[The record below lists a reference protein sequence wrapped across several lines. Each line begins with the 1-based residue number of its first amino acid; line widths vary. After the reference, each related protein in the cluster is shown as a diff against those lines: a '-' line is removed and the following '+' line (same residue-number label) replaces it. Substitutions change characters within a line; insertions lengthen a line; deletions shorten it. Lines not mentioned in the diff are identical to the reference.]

1 MVEDSF
7 GALYA
12 VVQASRGI
20 QSMEGVPFDLAGR
33 EGIIVVPEGNIEPR
47 SERVASDVIRSEW
60 QVYRTIR
67 MDKLSNMSVYI
78 KVVEMGS
85 FTAVANH
92 LDSTVGNVSRAVS
105 ALENVLDTRLL
116 QRSTRRLSVTDA
128 GRRFYERCVKILA
141 DLESAE
147 AEASNAALQPRGT
160 LRVHCVPG
168 LARQLV
174 TGAVLEYRQAFP
186 EVTVDLMLSQRM
198 PNLLED
204 QLDVSIL
211 IARTLPDSAYVSQKI
226 GVSHCV
232 LVASPQYL
240 ARHGAPE
247 TPEQLCDHQCLLL
260 GTVDYVRDEWQL
272 KSKAGD
278 ATFIPSGPSLSVNDM
293 DAMAVAIRE
302 GAGIGLLAGF
312 TAIDDL
318 RTGRLVRVLPDY
330 HTYERNVYAVYTS
343 RQFVDAKITRFID
356 TLKTRVGAQLASTAQ
371 ALID

>member
-1 MVEDSF
+1 
-7 GALYA
+7 
-12 VVQASRGI
+12 
-20 QSMEGVPFDLAGR
+20 
-33 EGIIVVPEGNIEPR
+33 
-47 SERVASDVIRSEW
+47 
-60 QVYRTIR
+60 
-67 MDKLSNMSVYI
+67 MDKLTNMSVYV

-128 GRRFYERCVKILA
+128 GRRFYERCTKILA
-141 DLESAE
+141 DLENAE
-147 AEASNAALQPRGT
+147 AEASNAALKPRGT

-174 TGAVLEYRQAFP
+174 TSAVLEYRREFP
-186 EVTVDLMLSQRM
+186 EVTVGLLLSQRM

-232 LVASPQYL
+232 LVASPAYL
-240 ARHGAPE
+240 ERHPAPV
-247 TPEQLCDHQCLLL
+247 TPEDLNDHQCLLL

-278 ATFIPSGPSLSVNDM
+278 ATFAPQGPSFSVNDM
-293 DAMAVAIRE
+293 DAMASAIRE

-312 TAIDDL
+312 SAIEDL
-318 RTGRLVRVLPDY
+318 RSGRLVRVLPEY

-343 RQFVDAKITRFID
+343 RQFIDAKITRFIE
-356 TLKTRVGAQLASTAQ
+356 TLKNRVGTELMMTAQ
-371 ALID
+371 ELIV

>member
-1 MVEDSF
+1 
-7 GALYA
+7 
-12 VVQASRGI
+12 
-20 QSMEGVPFDLAGR
+20 
-33 EGIIVVPEGNIEPR
+33 
-47 SERVASDVIRSEW
+47 
-60 QVYRTIR
+60 
-67 MDKLSNMSVYI
+67 MDKLTNMSVYV

-128 GRRFYERCVKILA
+128 GRRFYERCTKILA
-141 DLESAE
+141 DLENAE
-147 AEASNAALQPRGT
+147 AEASNAALKPRGT
-160 LRVHCVPG
+160 LRVHCVPR

-174 TGAVLEYRQAFP
+174 TSAVLEYRREFP
-186 EVTVDLMLSQRM
+186 EVTVDLLLSQRM

-232 LVASPQYL
+232 LVASPAYL
-240 ARHGAPE
+240 ERHPAPV
-247 TPEQLCDHQCLLL
+247 TPEDLDDHQCLLL

-278 ATFIPSGPSLSVNDM
+278 ATFAPQGPSFSVNDM
-293 DAMAVAIRE
+293 DAMASAIRE

-312 TAIDDL
+312 SAIEDL
-318 RTGRLVRVLPDY
+318 RSGRLVRVLPEY

-343 RQFVDAKITRFID
+343 RQFIDAKITRFIE
-356 TLKTRVGAQLASTAQ
+356 TLKNRVGTELMMTAQ
-371 ALID
+371 ELIV

>member
-1 MVEDSF
+1 
-7 GALYA
+7 
-12 VVQASRGI
+12 
-20 QSMEGVPFDLAGR
+20 
-33 EGIIVVPEGNIEPR
+33 
-47 SERVASDVIRSEW
+47 
-60 QVYRTIR
+60 
-67 MDKLSNMSVYI
+67 MDKLTNMSVYV

-128 GRRFYERCVKILA
+128 GRRFYERCTKILA
-141 DLESAE
+141 DLENAE
-147 AEASNAALQPRGT
+147 AEASNAALKPRGT

-174 TGAVLEYRQAFP
+174 TSAVLEYRREFP
-186 EVTVDLMLSQRM
+186 EVTVDLLLSQRM

-232 LVASPQYL
+232 LVASPAYL
-240 ARHGAPE
+240 ERHPAPV
-247 TPEQLCDHQCLLL
+247 TPEDLDDHQCLLL

-278 ATFIPSGPSLSVNDM
+278 ATFAPQGPSFSVNDM
-293 DAMAVAIRE
+293 DAMASAIRE

-312 TAIDDL
+312 SAIEDL
-318 RTGRLVRVLPDY
+318 RSGRLVRVLPEY
-330 HTYERNVYAVYTS
+330 HTYERNVYAVYKS
-343 RQFVDAKITRFID
+343 RQFIDAKITRFIE
-356 TLKTRVGAQLASTAQ
+356 TLKNRVGTELMMTAQ
-371 ALID
+371 ELIV

>member
-1 MVEDSF
+1 
-7 GALYA
+7 
-12 VVQASRGI
+12 
-20 QSMEGVPFDLAGR
+20 
-33 EGIIVVPEGNIEPR
+33 
-47 SERVASDVIRSEW
+47 
-60 QVYRTIR
+60 
-67 MDKLSNMSVYI
+67 MDKLTNMSVYV

-128 GRRFYERCVKILA
+128 GRRFYERCTKILA
-141 DLESAE
+141 DLENAE
-147 AEASNAALQPRGT
+147 AEASNAALKPRGT

-174 TGAVLEYRQAFP
+174 TSAVLEYRREFTD
-186 EVTVDLMLSQRM
+186 VTVDLMLSQRM

-232 LVASPQYL
+232 LVASPEYL
-240 ARHGAPE
+240 ERHAAPA
-247 TPEQLCDHQCLLL
+247 TPEDLNDHHCLLL

-272 KSKAGD
+272 KSKTGD
-278 ATFIPSGPSLSVNDM
+278 ATFAPKGPSFSVNDM

-312 TAIDDL
+312 SAIEDL
-318 RTGRLVRVLPDY
+318 RSGRLVRVLPQY

-343 RQFVDAKITRFID
+343 RQFIDAKIARFID
-356 TLKTRVGAQLASTAQ
+356 TLKNRVGTELMNTAQ
-371 ALID
+371 ELIA

>member
-1 MVEDSF
+1 
-7 GALYA
+7 
-12 VVQASRGI
+12 
-20 QSMEGVPFDLAGR
+20 
-33 EGIIVVPEGNIEPR
+33 
-47 SERVASDVIRSEW
+47 
-60 QVYRTIR
+60 
-67 MDKLSNMSVYI
+67 MDKLTNMSVYV

-105 ALENVLDTRLL
+105 ALENVLDARLL

-128 GRRFYERCVKILA
+128 GRRFYERCTKILA
-141 DLESAE
+141 DLENAE
-147 AEASNAALQPRGT
+147 AEASNAALKPRGT

-174 TGAVLEYRQAFP
+174 TSAVLDYRREFP
-186 EVTVDLMLSQRM
+186 DVTVDLMLSQRM

-204 QLDVSIL
+204 QLDISIL

-226 GVSHCV
+226 GISHCV
-232 LVASPQYL
+232 LVASPAYL
-240 ARHGAPE
+240 EQHAAPV
-247 TPEQLCDHQCLLL
+247 TPEDLSDHQCLLL

-272 KSKAGD
+272 KSKTGD
-278 ATFIPSGPSLSVNDM
+278 AVFTPKGPSFSVNDM

-312 TAIDDL
+312 SAIEDL
-318 RTGRLVRVLPDY
+318 RSGRLVRVLPEY

-343 RQFVDAKITRFID
+343 RQFIDAKVTRFID
-356 TLKTRVGAQLASTAQ
+356 TLKNRVGTELMMTAQ
-371 ALID
+371 ELIA

>member
-1 MVEDSF
+1 
-7 GALYA
+7 
-12 VVQASRGI
+12 
-20 QSMEGVPFDLAGR
+20 
-33 EGIIVVPEGNIEPR
+33 
-47 SERVASDVIRSEW
+47 
-60 QVYRTIR
+60 
-67 MDKLSNMSVYI
+67 MDKLTNMSVYV

-128 GRRFYERCVKILA
+128 GRRFYERCTKILA
-141 DLESAE
+141 DLENAE
-147 AEASNAALQPRGT
+147 AEASNAALKPRGT

-174 TGAVLEYRQAFP
+174 TSAVLEYRREFP
-186 EVTVDLMLSQRM
+186 EVTVDLLLSQRM

-232 LVASPQYL
+232 LVASPAYL
-240 ARHGAPE
+240 ERYPAPV
-247 TPEQLCDHQCLLL
+247 TPEDLNDHQCLLL

-278 ATFIPSGPSLSVNDM
+278 ATFAPQGPSFSVNDM
-293 DAMAVAIRE
+293 DAMASAIRE

-312 TAIDDL
+312 SAIEDL
-318 RTGRLVRVLPDY
+318 RSGRLVRVLPEY

-343 RQFVDAKITRFID
+343 RQFIDAKITRFIEM
-356 TLKTRVGAQLASTAQ
+356 LKNRVGTELMMTAQ
-371 ALID
+371 ELIV

>member
-1 MVEDSF
+1 
-7 GALYA
+7 
-12 VVQASRGI
+12 
-20 QSMEGVPFDLAGR
+20 
-33 EGIIVVPEGNIEPR
+33 
-47 SERVASDVIRSEW
+47 
-60 QVYRTIR
+60 
-67 MDKLSNMSVYI
+67 MDKLSNMSVYV

-105 ALENVLDTRLL
+105 ALEKNLDARLL

-128 GRRFYERCVKILA
+128 GRRYYERCKSILS

-147 AEASNAALQPRGT
+147 AEASDALLEPRGT

-174 TGAVLEYRQAFP
+174 TRAVLDYRRVFP
-186 EVTVDLMLSQRM
+186 DVTVDLLLSQRM

-232 LVASPQYL
+232 LVASPEYL
-240 ARHGAPE
+240 AKHAPPQE
-247 TPEQLCDHQCLLL
+247 PEDLRDHQCLLL

-272 KSKAGD
+272 KRAKGD
-278 ATFIPSGPSLSVNDM
+278 VTFVPTGPSFSVNDM
-293 DAMAVAIRE
+293 EAMAVAVKE

-312 TAIDDL
+312 SAIDDL
-318 RTGRLVRVLPDY
+318 RSGKLVRVLPDY
-330 HTYERNVYAVYTS
+330 HTHERNVYAVYTS
-343 RQFVDAKITRFID
+343 RQFVDAKITRFIE
-356 TLKTRVGAQLASTAQ
+356 TLKERVGGELAATARELCRQ
-371 ALID
+371 